1 MFVLAMALLA
11 QAAPEKVEG
20 WTISTNVRRDEC
32 VLSAKLV
39 SGGDVSF
46 HWRPRK
52 RTGVMLYR
60 APEFRSIEQGK
71 EYKIEVGFQKG
82 EKLDTGWGEKVATG
96 NVSPDGTR
104 GFMIAFSGKEILSD
118 LAASSKLGF
127 WYKDKLVG
135 AVPLNGSGKAIAA
148 VRRCET
154 ALLKNRSPDPFE
166 E

>member
-1 MFVLAMALLA
+1 MFLLAMALVA
-11 QAAPEKVEG
+11 QDATEKVAG
-20 WTISTNVRRDEC
+20 WTILTNVRKDEC
-32 VLSAKLV
+32 VLSATLA

-52 RTGVMLYR
+52 RAGVMLYR
-60 APEFRSIEQGK
+60 APEFRSLEQGK

-82 EKLDTGWGEKVATG
+82 DKLDMGWGTKAATG

-118 LAASSKLGF
+118 LAGSTKLGF

-148 VRRCET
+148 VRRCEDS
-154 ALLKNRSPDPFE
+154 LLKKQSPDPFE
-166 E
+166 D